1 MLGPSLRAI
10 SAATEEKK
18 SFSWYVLD
26 SILIEKFILSFLPQ
40 VLKEQRKIMVLEPGG
55 VAIPAI
61 DDEMCEDP
69 PDESEEPVSAT
80 PIPDL
85 IPV

>member
-10 SAATEEKK
+10 STATEEKK
-18 SFSWYVLD
+18 LFLICSRFYFDWEIYINFST
-26 SILIEKFILSFLPQ
+26 Q